1 MYELRLTLAR
11 KGVNMKPSTKA
22 NKLFSAI
29 LKIFAIT
36 ALTLGVFALMFSCKT
51 TPKPSPDPKPTDPDL
66 TQLTVPS
73 GSIDKN
79 FALDRKIGNFDVTYE
94 ITKGQNAAQIKDG
107 YTIEVVQQD
116 EDVEVT
122 LKATAGSVSKEFT
135 FTVAKKGSQPQ
146 PDPETPEKL
155 LKKLKLPKT
164 VDGDLELTKEIDG
177 KPVNW
182 TSSRPDV
189 LKIEDGKAKYTAP
202 ESTTEVTLTAEIE
215 GKTREFK
222 VNVQGSKVRITFANP
237 KSQVQDDIP
246 ALEVAR
252 NSNVELSQLPKEDKY
267 DSAERGEFLYWQ
279 IRKGTKL
286 EPVTEDDLKNLTHDL
301 KLVAK
306 TAAKGTHRVVFKG
319 RDGQEIYRGTSKN
332 GKPVELKDVDFNT
345 LLNLKENETL
355 KWLPED
361 QFNSLTQATVFT
373 PEITVQTKKIN
384 LTFFDKD
391 NTTELRKLEAFPGK
405 FELSQYEDLF
415 KEKNVQYDFRGWL
428 NKQTNEPADINK
440 LTEDTELVPNIVE
453 YTVLDVTFK
462 NEDSTDLSKLQVR
475 KNFNSTDKELK
486 QWNAHF
492 TARDSR
498 IPKVPTKEFHTAK
511 WSQTFPHDFTETTVI
526 TPVYTEHKKITYRFF
541 IGATEHKVEGHIGQP
556 VTPPA
561 IPAKPGYEQQWV
573 FKDTGKALGEN
584 AKFVKTHDGK
594 IFEVKETLIK
604 YTLTYKSG
612 DSTIQTKEFDVT
624 TDEFDLM
631 TFPNTPGK
639 IFEGWYKEADFQT
652 QITKIE
658 KGTVGDITVYAKLKD
673 FRPTVKF
680 TFTDG
685 RPDETK
691 QYAYGEKIQYPAL
704 STTPGYDFKWSE
716 MPENAEKDITISEVK
731 TLHTYSITY
740 QGLEGAQNS
749 PDNTATYTVENKVE
763 FKPAFKEKHH
773 FKRWIDT
780 ETNEEIKST
789 DGKFKDLTLRAEFEE
804 SNFTAKLE
812 VVNQNTVTLTF
823 TEDAELAAAIA
834 DPKSVLD
841 GLDIADAFDLSK
853 IKITYSN
860 KVMTITFE
868 EGFVKADYVKR
879 LSYTEGDGSGVI
891 YSRFMI
897 KATNIKNAAMMTL
910 PEIPAFYL
918 KSSMLEG
925 DSPKWD
931 KVPVNT
937 ALSQEQKD
945 AEPQANPLKHEL
957 TLKYNTKAHGPQEEK
972 KEFIHNSKITDELL
986 APKDMPG
993 YRFVGWYK
1001 EDNFTT
1007 KVEAAD
1013 LTDTKVAIT
1022 LHAKFELITF
1032 NIEYVI
1038 NSKIGQVANTNPTTY
1053 TVESEDITF
1062 AALPNGKGYTFKGWD
1077 IAEIKKGS
1085 IGDKVITAN
1094 IEITQYKAY
1103 LDGSS
1108 MSRFSYNSAKSALGE
1123 VKEENGEHFVNFNY
1137 FDGLELKPVLD
1148 IREGYTFEHWSLTK
1162 RGTAEPYTKIE
1173 NNKIGANQIDY
1184 DINLTISQ
1192 KESYLDFGQLHTKAG
1207 SFLAKVTQIS
1217 DVKEIKGADDKKG
1230 EFVDLAV
1237 TDKTGK
1243 YLVVQVM
1250 KDFAAKIGDIVILDF
1265 DKDILKNTK
1274 YNHIEIHGF
1283 EGQDYVYYENS
1294 DIRKYTGTETIDPVA
1309 ATQVA
1314 DLNALWDIET
1324 GTLVSIKS
1332 QVIKKISE
1340 KYYLQ
1345 IDSRKKIE
1353 LVVLSEAAKAL
1364 LADGKAVNIKDA
1376 VYRYFKNSRG
1386 LFILSQTGLELDLEY
1401 EKNQTRERLQ
1411 ADLKAFFD
1419 LKSELRSRDEVK
1431 LPQEL
1436 HGQKLT
1442 WTYSPADILDGDGKV
1457 KTDENLDNTKVK
1469 FTAAVAEG
1477 VLKDEVFE
1485 YEVTYKYLKEGEVNP
1500 EKTATFEF
1508 KGDELKE
1515 SNVNGIPA
1523 TLVKKGKYYK
1533 DAKGIKLASNKAK
1546 GIAELTFAGY
1556 KVKSITVVFG
1566 STNAKPGFGNVNG
1579 NQIEGEGKGIDI
1591 TKTFTFT
1598 DAVEKIV
1605 ITADKPLYISSF
1617 TVVVVPA

>member
-1 MYELRLTLAR
+1 MAR
-11 KGVNMKPSTKA
+11 KGVNMKTSTKA
-22 NKLFSAI
+22 NKLFSTI

-36 ALTLGVFALMFSCKT
+36 ALTLGVFALMFSCKRE
-51 TPKPSPDPKPTDPDL
+51 PKPNPDPKPTDPDL

-73 GSIDKN
+73 GTIDKN
-79 FALDRKIGNFDVTYE
+79 FSLDRKIGNFDVTYE
-94 ITKGQNAAQIKDG
+94 ITKGQNAAAIKDG

-135 FTVAKKGSQPQ
+135 FTVAKKGTQL
-146 PDPETPEKL
+146 ETPEKL
-155 LKKLKLPKT
+155 LKKLKPLPKT
-164 VDGDLELTKEIDG
+164 VEGDLDLTNEIDG
-177 KPVNW
+177 KPVKW
-182 TSSRPDV
+182 TSSHPDV

-202 ESTTEVTLTAEIE
+202 ETTTEVTLTAEIE

-222 VNVQGSKVRITFANP
+222 VNVQGSKVRISFVNS
-237 KSQVQDDIP
+237 KNQVQDDIP
-246 ALEVAR
+246 ALEVTR
-252 NSNVELSQLPKEDKY
+252 GSNVELSQLPKEDKY
-267 DSAERGEFLYWQ
+267 DSAKRDEFLYWQ
-279 IRKGTKL
+279 IKKGNKL
-286 EPVTEDDLKNLTHDL
+286 EPVTEEDLKNLTHDL

-319 RDGQEIYRGTSKN
+319 RDGQEIYRGTSKD
-332 GKPVELKDVDFNT
+332 GKPVQLKDVDFNK
-345 LLNLKENETL
+345 LLDLKENETL

-361 QFNSLTQATVFT
+361 QYNSLTQATVFT

-415 KEKNVQYDFRGWL
+415 KEKNIKYDFRGWL
-428 NKQTNEPADINK
+428 NKATNEPADINK

-462 NEDSTDLSKLQVR
+462 NEDYTDLAKLQVR

-486 QWNAHF
+486 QWNSHF
-492 TARDSR
+492 TAKDKR
-498 IPKVPTKEFHTAK
+498 IPKVPQKEFNYAK
-511 WSQTFPHDFTETTVI
+511 WSQSFPHDFTETTVI

-556 VTPPA
+556 VTSPT

-584 AKFVKTHDGK
+584 AKFEKTHDGK

-612 DSTIQTKEFDVT
+612 DTTIQTKEFDVT
-624 TDEFDLM
+624 TDEFNLM
-631 TFPNTPGK
+631 AFPNTPGK

-685 RPDETK
+685 RPEETK

-704 STTPGYDFKWSE
+704 STTQGYDFKWSE

-731 TLHTYSITY
+731 TVHTYSITY

-763 FKPAFKEKHH
+763 FKPAFKEKHN

-823 TEDAELAAAIA
+823 TEDAKLEAAIA
-834 DPKSVLD
+834 DPKSVLE
-841 GLDIADAFDLSK
+841 GLDIPDAFDLNK
-853 IKITYSN
+853 IKITYAN

-868 EGFVKADYVKR
+868 EGFVKADYVKK

-897 KATNIKNAAMMTL
+897 KAANIKNAAMMTL
-910 PEIPAFYL
+910 PEVPAFYL
-918 KSSMLEG
+918 KSSVLEG
-925 DSPKWD
+925 DAPKWD

-937 ALSQEQKD
+937 ALSQTQKD
-945 AEPQANPLKHEL
+945 AEPQATPLKHEL

-972 KEFIHNSKITDELL
+972 KEFIHNSKITNEMIT
-986 APKDMPG
+986 PKDMPG
-993 YRFVGWYK
+993 YRIVGWYK
-1001 EDNFTT
+1001 EDTFTT
-1007 KVEAAD
+1007 KVEAKD
-1013 LTDTKVAIT
+1013 LTDTKAEIT

-1032 NIEYVI
+1032 KIEYVI
-1038 NSKIGQVANTNPTTY
+1038 NSKIGQVANANPTTY
-1053 TVESEDITF
+1053 TVESEEITF
-1062 AALPNGKGYTFKGWD
+1062 TALANGKGYTFKGWD
-1077 IAEIKKGS
+1077 IAKIEKGS
-1085 IGDKVITAN
+1085 VGDKVITAN
-1094 IEITQYKAY
+1094 IEITKYKAY
-1103 LDGSS
+1103 LDGAS
-1108 MSRFSYNSAKSALGE
+1108 MSRFSYNSAKSALSDF
-1123 VKEENGEHFVNFNY
+1123 KEENGERYVNFTY

-1162 RGTAEPYTKIE
+1162 RGTADPYTKIE

-1192 KESYLDFGQLHTKAG
+1192 KESYLDFGDLHIKAG

-1217 DVKEIKGADDKKG
+1217 DIKEIQGSEGQKG
-1230 EFVDLAV
+1230 EFVNLAV

-1243 YLVVQVM
+1243 YLVVLVM
-1250 KDFAAKIGDIVILDF
+1250 KDFGAKVGDIVILDF
-1265 DKDILKNTK
+1265 MKDIFKQTT
-1274 YNHIEIHGF
+1274 YQHIEIHGF
-1283 EGQDYVYYENS
+1283 KGKDYEDSENS
-1294 DIRKYTGTETIDPVA
+1294 DIRKYTGAETIDPVA

-1314 DLNALWDIET
+1314 DLNTLWNTET
-1324 GTLVSIKS
+1324 GTLVSINS
-1332 QVIKKISE
+1332 QVIKKDNKAE

-1345 IDSRKKIE
+1345 IDGRKKIE
-1353 LVVLSEAAKAL
+1353 LVVLNNAAKAL
-1364 LADGKAVNIKDA
+1364 LADGKAVHIKDA
-1376 VYRYFKNSRG
+1376 VYRYFGTKRG
-1386 LFILSQTGLELDLEY
+1386 LFILSQTGLVLDAEF
-1401 EKNQTRERLQ
+1401 EKNQTRDRVKSE
-1411 ADLKAFFD
+1411 LKAFFD

-1442 WTYSPADILDGDGKV
+1442 WTYTPADILDGDVKV
-1457 KTDENLDNTKVK
+1457 KTDQSLDNTKVK
-1469 FTAAVAEG
+1469 FTATVSEG
-1477 VLKDEVFE
+1477 ILKDEVFE

-1523 TLVKKGKYYK
+1523 SLVKKGKYYK
-1533 DAKGIKLASNKAK
+1533 DAKGIKLASTKAK
-1546 GIAELTFAGY
+1546 GTIELTFAGY

-1579 NQIEGEGKGIDI
+1579 NQIEGEGKGKDI
-1591 TKTFTFT
+1591 TKTFTFA

-1605 ITADKPLYISSF
+1605 ITADEPLYISSF

>member
-1 MYELRLTLAR
+1 
-11 KGVNMKPSTKA
+11 MKTSTKA
-22 NKLFSAI
+22 NKLFSTI

-36 ALTLGVFALMFSCKT
+36 ALTLGVFVLMFSCKT
-51 TPKPSPDPKPTDPDL
+51 TPKPNPDPKPTDPDL

-73 GSIDKN
+73 GTIDKN

-94 ITKGQNAAQIKDG
+94 ITKGQNAAKIKDG

-135 FTVAKKGSQPQ
+135 FTVAKKGTQPQ
-146 PDPETPEKL
+146 PEPDTPEKL
-155 LKKLKLPKT
+155 LKKLKLPKA
-164 VDGDLELTKEIDG
+164 VEADLELPKEIEG
-177 KPVNW
+177 KSVNW
-182 TSSRPDV
+182 TSSHPDV

-222 VNVQGSKVRITFANP
+222 VNVQGRKVRITFANS
-237 KSQVQDDIP
+237 KSQVQEDIP

-252 NSNVELSQLPKEDKY
+252 GSNVELSQLPKEDKY

-279 IRKGTKL
+279 IKKGTKL
-286 EPVTEDDLKNLTHDL
+286 EPVNEDDLKNITHDL

-306 TAAKGTHRVVFKG
+306 TATKGTHRVVFKG
-319 RDGQEIYRGTSKN
+319 RDGQEIYRGTSKD
-332 GKPVELKDVDFNT
+332 GKPVQLKDVDFNK
-345 LLNLKENETL
+345 LLDLKENETL

-415 KEKNVQYDFRGWL
+415 KEKNIKYDFRGWL
-428 NKQTNEPADINK
+428 NKATNEPADINK

-462 NEDSTDLSKLQVR
+462 NEDGTDLAKLQVR

-486 QWNAHF
+486 QWNSHF
-492 TARDSR
+492 TTKDSR
-498 IPKVPTKEFHTAK
+498 IPKIPAKEFHTAK

-526 TPVYTEHKKITYRFF
+526 SPVYTEHKKITYRFF
-541 IGATEHKVEGHIGQP
+541 IGATEHKVEGHAGQP
-556 VTPPA
+556 VTPPT

-584 AKFVKTHDGK
+584 AKFVKSHDGK
-594 IFEVKETLIK
+594 IFEIQETLIK

-612 DSTIQTKEFDVT
+612 DTTIQTKEFDIT
-624 TDEFDLM
+624 TNEFDLM
-631 TFPNTPGK
+631 AFPNTPGK

-685 RPDETK
+685 RPEETK

-731 TLHTYSITY
+731 TVHTYSITY
-740 QGLEGAQNS
+740 QGLEDAQNS
-749 PDNTATYTVENKVE
+749 PDNNSTYTVENKVE

-823 TEDAELAAAIA
+823 TEDAELEAAIA
-834 DPKSVLD
+834 DRKSVLD
-841 GLDIADAFDLSK
+841 GLDIPDAFDLRK
-853 IKITYSN
+853 IKITYAS

-897 KATNIKNAAMMTL
+897 KAANIKNAAMMTL
-910 PEIPAFYL
+910 PEVPAFYL
-918 KSSMLEG
+918 KSSVLEG

-937 ALSQEQKD
+937 ALSQAQKD
-945 AEPQANPLKHEL
+945 AEPQATPLKHEL
-957 TLKYNTKAHGPQEEK
+957 TLKYNTKAHGQQEEK
-972 KEFIHNSKITDELL
+972 KQFIHNSKITDELL
-986 APKDMPG
+986 TPKDMPG

-1001 EDNFTT
+1001 EDTFTT
-1007 KVEAAD
+1007 KVEAKD
-1013 LTDTKVAIT
+1013 LTDTKAAIT

-1032 NIEYVI
+1032 KIEYVI
-1038 NSKIGQVANTNPTTY
+1038 DSKIGQVANSNPTTY
-1053 TVESEDITF
+1053 TVETEEITF
-1062 AALPNGKGYTFKGWD
+1062 TALANGKGYTFKGWD
-1077 IAEIKKGS
+1077 IAKIEKGS
-1085 IGDKVITAN
+1085 VGDKVITAN
-1094 IEITQYKAY
+1094 IKITKYKAY
-1103 LDGSS
+1103 LDRAS
-1108 MSRFSYNSAKSALGE
+1108 MSRFSYNSAKSALSD
-1123 VKEENGEHFVNFNY
+1123 VKEENGEDYVNFTY
-1137 FDGLELKPVLD
+1137 FDGLELKPASD
-1148 IREGYTFEHWSLTK
+1148 IREGYSFEHWSLTK
-1162 RGTAEPYTKIE
+1162 RGTADPYTKIE

-1192 KESYLDFGQLHTKAG
+1192 KESYLGFADLHTKAG

-1217 DVKEIKGADDKKG
+1217 DVEEKTGDEGKKG
-1230 EFVDLAV
+1230 EFVNLAV

-1243 YLVVQVM
+1243 YLVVFVM
-1250 KDFAAKIGDIVILDF
+1250 KDFGAKVGDIVILDF
-1265 DKDILKNTK
+1265 MKDIFKQTT
-1274 YNHIEIHGF
+1274 YQHIEIHGF
-1283 EGQDYVYYENS
+1283 EDKDYVYYEKS
-1294 DIRKYTGTETIDPVA
+1294 DIRKYTGAETIDQVA
-1309 ATQVA
+1309 ATQVT
-1314 DLNALWDIET
+1314 DLNALWNTET
-1324 GTLVSIKS
+1324 GTLVSINS
-1332 QVIKKISE
+1332 QVIKKDNKAE

-1345 IDSRKKIE
+1345 IDGRKKIE
-1353 LVVLSEAAKAL
+1353 LVVLNDAAKAL
-1364 LADGKAVNIKDA
+1364 LADGKAVHIKDA
-1376 VYRYFKNSRG
+1376 VYRYFRDKRG
-1386 LFILSQTGLELDLEY
+1386 MFILSQAGLTLDAEF
-1401 EKNQTRERLQ
+1401 EKNQTRDRVKSE
-1411 ADLKAFFD
+1411 LKAFFD
-1419 LKSELRSRDEVK
+1419 LISELRSRDEVK

-1442 WTYSPADILDGDGKV
+1442 WAYTPADILDGDGKV
-1457 KTDENLDNTKVK
+1457 KTDQSLDNTKVK
-1469 FTAAVAEG
+1469 FTATVSEG
-1477 VLKDEVFE
+1477 ILKDEVFE

-1508 KGDELKE
+1508 NGANLKSNNVDGVTATITKKTNFTKSGDR
-1515 SNVNGIPA
+1515 N
-1523 TLVKKGKYYK
+1523 
-1533 DAKGIKLASNKAK
+1533 KLGTNNKA
-1546 GIAELTFAGY
+1546 GVLEIDFGTH
-1556 KVKSITVVFG
+1556 KVKSFNIKYGCMAGKNVYI
-1566 STNAKPGFGNVNG
+1566 SVNG
-1579 NQIEGEGKGIDI
+1579 QNSANAVNKSDGDVDFTFILNPKTNKIEIKKDGKGS
-1591 TKTFTFT
+1591 
-1598 DAVEKIV
+1598 
-1605 ITADKPLYISSF
+1605 LYLVSF
-1617 TVVVVPA
+1617 TVVVE

>member
-1 MYELRLTLAR
+1 MYELRPTLAR
-11 KGVNMKPSTKA
+11 NGVNMKTSTKA
-22 NKLFSAI
+22 NKLFLTI

-36 ALTLGVFALMFSCKT
+36 ALTLGIFALMFSCKT

-73 GSIDKN
+73 GTIDKN
-79 FALDRKIGNFDVTYE
+79 FTLDRKIGNFDVTYE
-94 ITKGQNAAQIKDG
+94 ITKGQNAAKIKDG

-135 FTVAKKGSQPQ
+135 FTVAKKGTQPQ
-146 PDPETPEKL
+146 PEPETPEKL

-164 VDGDLELTKEIDG
+164 VDADLELPKEIEG
-177 KPVNW
+177 KTVNW
-182 TSSRPDV
+182 TSSHPDV

-202 ESTTEVTLTAEIE
+202 QTTTEVTLTAEIE

-222 VNVQGSKVRITFANP
+222 VNAQGSKVRIAFANP

-252 NSNVELSQLPKEDKY
+252 GSNVELSQLPKEDKY

-286 EPVTEDDLKNLTHDL
+286 EPVNEDDLKNLTHDL

-306 TAAKGTHRVVFKG
+306 TATKGTHRVVFKG
-319 RDGQEIYRGTSKN
+319 RDGQEIYRGTSKD
-332 GKPVELKDVDFNT
+332 GKPVQLKDVDFNK
-345 LLNLKENETL
+345 LLDLKENETL

-361 QFNSLTQATVFT
+361 QYNSLTQAAVFT
-373 PEITVQTKKIN
+373 PEITLQTKKIN
-384 LTFFDKD
+384 LTFYDKD

-415 KEKNVQYDFRGWL
+415 KEKNIKYDFRGWL
-428 NKQTNEPADINK
+428 NKATNEPADINK

-462 NEDSTDLSKLQVR
+462 NEDSTDLAKLQVR
-475 KNFNSTDKELK
+475 KNFNSTNKELK
-486 QWNAHF
+486 QWNSLF
-492 TARDSR
+492 TAKDKR
-498 IPKVPTKEFHTAK
+498 IPKVPQKEFNYAK
-511 WSQTFPHDFTETTVI
+511 WSQSFPHDFTETTVI

-556 VTPPA
+556 VTPPT

-612 DSTIQTKEFDVT
+612 DATIQTKEFDVT
-624 TDEFDLM
+624 TETFDLM
-631 TFPNTPGK
+631 AFPNTPGK

-652 QITKIE
+652 KIEKIE

-685 RPDETK
+685 RPEETK

-716 MPENAEKDITISEVK
+716 MPENAEKDITIYEVK
-731 TLHTYSITY
+731 TVHTYSITY
-740 QGLEGAQNS
+740 QGLEDAQNS

-812 VVNQNTVTLTF
+812 VVNQNTITLTF
-823 TEDAELAAAIA
+823 TEDAQLEAAIA
-834 DPKSVLD
+834 DPKSVLE
-841 GLDIADAFDLSK
+841 GLDIPDAFDLNK
-853 IKITYSN
+853 IKITYAN

-897 KATNIKNAAMMTL
+897 KAANIKNAAMMTL
-910 PEIPAFYL
+910 PEVPAFYL
-918 KSSMLEG
+918 KSSVLEG

-931 KVPVNT
+931 KIPVNT

-945 AEPQANPLKHEL
+945 TEPQATPLKHEL
-957 TLKYNTKAHGPQEEK
+957 TLKYNTKAHGQQEEK
-972 KEFIHNSKITDELL
+972 KEFIHNSKITDEILT
-986 APKDMPG
+986 PKDMPG

-1001 EDNFTT
+1001 EDTFTT
-1007 KVEAAD
+1007 KVEAKD
-1013 LTDTKVAIT
+1013 ITDTKAAIN

-1032 NIEYVI
+1032 KIEYVI
-1038 NSKIGQVANTNPTTY
+1038 NSKIGQVANNNPTTY
-1053 TVESEDITF
+1053 TVESEDIAF
-1062 AALPNGKGYTFKGWD
+1062 AALANGKGYTFKGWD
-1077 IAEIKKGS
+1077 IAKIEKGS
-1085 IGDKVITAN
+1085 VGDKVITAN
-1094 IEITQYKAY
+1094 IKITKYKAF
-1103 LDGSS
+1103 LDGAS
-1108 MSRFSYNSAKSALGE
+1108 MSRFSYNSAESALSN
-1123 VKEENGEHFVNFNY
+1123 VKKENGERFVEFNY
-1137 FDGLELKPVLD
+1137 FDGLELKPVSD
-1148 IREGYTFEHWSLTK
+1148 IREGYLFEHWSLTK
-1162 RGTAEPYTKIE
+1162 RGTADPYTKIE

-1192 KESYLDFGQLHTKAG
+1192 KESYLGFGDLHTKAG

-1217 DVKEIKGADDKKG
+1217 DVEEKTGDEGQKG
-1230 EFVDLAV
+1230 EFVNLAV

-1243 YLVVQVM
+1243 YLVVFVM
-1250 KDFAAKIGDIVILDF
+1250 KDFGAKVGDIVILDF
-1265 DKDILKNTK
+1265 MKDIFKQTT
-1274 YNHIEIHGF
+1274 YQHIEIHGF
-1283 EGQDYVYYENS
+1283 EGKDYVYYKNS
-1294 DIRKYTGTETIDPVA
+1294 DIRKYTGAETIDPVA
-1309 ATQVA
+1309 ATQVD
-1314 DLNALWDIET
+1314 DLNTLWDVET
-1324 GTLVSIKS
+1324 GTLVSINS
-1332 QVIKKISE
+1332 QVIKKTGE

-1353 LVVLSEAAKAL
+1353 LVVLNDAAKAL
-1364 LADGKAVNIKDA
+1364 LTDGKAVHIKDA
-1376 VYRYFKNSRG
+1376 VYRYFGTKRG
-1386 LFILSQTGLELDLEY
+1386 LFILSQTGLTLDAEFK
-1401 EKNQTRERLQ
+1401 KNQTRDRVKSE
-1411 ADLKAFFD
+1411 LKAFFD

-1442 WTYSPADILDGDGKV
+1442 WTYTPADILDGDGKV
-1457 KTDENLDNTKVK
+1457 KTDQSLDNTKVK
-1469 FTAAVAEG
+1469 FTATVSEG
-1477 VLKDEVFE
+1477 ILQDEVFE

-1508 KGDELKE
+1508 KGNELKE

-1523 TLVKKGKYYK
+1523 SLVKKGKYYK
-1533 DAKGIKLASNKAK
+1533 DAKGIKLASTKAK
-1546 GIAELTFAGY
+1546 GTIELTFAGY

-1579 NQIEGEGKGIDI
+1579 NQIEGEGKGKDI
-1591 TKTFTFT
+1591 TKTFTFA

>member
-1 MYELRLTLAR
+1 MAR
-11 KGVNMKPSTKA
+11 KGVNMKTSTKA
-22 NKLFSAI
+22 NKLFSTI

-36 ALTLGVFALMFSCKT
+36 ALTLGIFALMFSCKT
-51 TPKPSPDPKPTDPDL
+51 TPKPSPVPKPTDPDL

-73 GSIDKN
+73 GTIDKN
-79 FALDRKIGNFDVTYE
+79 FTLDRKIGNFDVTYE
-94 ITKGQNAAQIKDG
+94 IIKGQNAAKIKDG

-135 FTVAKKGSQPQ
+135 FTVAKKGTQPQ
-146 PDPETPEKL
+146 PQPESPEKL
-155 LKKLKLPKT
+155 LKKLKPLPKT
-164 VDGDLELTKEIDG
+164 VDGDLELTKEIEG
-177 KPVNW
+177 KSVKW
-182 TSSRPDV
+182 TSSHPDV

-222 VNVQGSKVRITFANP
+222 VNVQGSKVRITFANS
-237 KSQVQDDIP
+237 KGTIQDDIP

-252 NSNVELSQLPKEDKY
+252 GSNVELSQLPKEDNY

-279 IRKGTKL
+279 IRKGNKL
-286 EPVTEDDLKNLTHDL
+286 EPVTEESLKNLTHDL

-306 TAAKGTHRVVFKG
+306 TAKKGTHRVVFKG
-319 RDGQEIYRGTSKN
+319 RDDQEIYRGTSN
-332 GKPVELKDVDFNT
+332 AGKPVELKDVDFKT
-345 LLNLKENETL
+345 LLDLKENETL

-384 LTFFDKD
+384 LTFYDKD

-428 NKQTNEPADINK
+428 NKQTNEPITDINK

-462 NEDSTDLSKLQVR
+462 NEDGTDLKKLQVR

-511 WSQTFPHDFTETTVI
+511 WSQNFPHDFTETTVI
-526 TPVYTEHKKITYRFF
+526 SPVYTEHKKITYRFF
-541 IGATEHKVEGHIGQP
+541 IGAAEHKVEGHIGQP

-561 IPAKPGYEQQWV
+561 IPAKEGYTQEWV

-584 AKFVKTHDGK
+584 AKFDKIHDGK
-594 IFEVKETLIK
+594 IFEIKETLIK

-624 TDEFDLM
+624 TDEFNLM
-631 TFPNTPGK
+631 AFPNTPGK

-658 KGTVGDITVYAKLKD
+658 KGTIGDITVYAKLKD
-673 FRPTVKF
+673 FRPAVKF

-685 RPDETK
+685 RQELVK
-691 QYAYGEKIQYPAL
+691 EYAYGQKIDYPEF
-704 STTPGYDFKWSE
+704 SKTPGYDFTWSE
-716 MPENAEKDITISEVK
+716 TPENAEKDITISEIK
-731 TLHTYSITY
+731 TVHTYSITY

-749 PDNTATYTVENKVE
+749 PDNKATYTVEDKVD
-763 FKPAFKEKHH
+763 FKPAFKEKHN
-773 FKRWIDT
+773 FKRWVDS

-789 DGKFKDLTLRAEFEE
+789 DGKFKDLTLKAEFEE

-823 TEDAELAAAIA
+823 TEDAQLEAAIA
-834 DPKSVLD
+834 DPKSVLE
-841 GLDIADAFDLSK
+841 GLDIPDAFDLSK
-853 IKITYSN
+853 IKITYAN

-868 EGFVKADYVKR
+868 EEFVKADYVKKV
-879 LSYTEGDGSGVI
+879 SYTEGDGSGVI

-910 PEIPAFYL
+910 PEVPAFYL
-918 KSSMLEG
+918 KSSVLEG

-945 AEPQANPLKHEL
+945 KEPQPSPLKHEL
-957 TLKYNTKAHGPQEEK
+957 TLKYNTKAHGAQEEK

-986 APKDMPG
+986 TPKDMPG
-993 YRFVGWYK
+993 YRFVGWFK
-1001 EDNFTT
+1001 EDTFTT
-1007 KVEAAD
+1007 KVEAKD
-1013 LTDTKVAIT
+1013 ITDTKADIT
-1022 LHAKFELITF
+1022 LHAKFELITYK
-1032 NIEYVI
+1032 IEYVVDLRI
-1038 NSKIGQVANTNPTTY
+1038 DQVQNSNPTTY
-1053 TVESEDITF
+1053 TVESEEITF
-1062 AALPNGKGYTFKGWD
+1062 SALPNGKGYTFKDWNVAG
-1077 IAEIKKGS
+1077 IKKGS
-1085 IGDKVITAN
+1085 VGDKVITAN
-1094 IEITQYKAY
+1094 IEITKYKAY
-1103 LDGSS
+1103 LDGAS
-1108 MSRFSYNSAKSALGE
+1108 MSRFSYNSAKSALSG
-1123 VKEENGEHFVNFNY
+1123 VEENGEHFVNFTY
-1137 FDGLELKPVLD
+1137 FDGLELKPVSD

-1162 RGTAEPYTKIE
+1162 RGTADPYTKIE

-1192 KESYLDFGQLHTKAG
+1192 KESYLDFGDLRTKAG

-1217 DVKEIKGADDKKG
+1217 DVKEIQGSKDQKG
-1230 EFVDLAV
+1230 EFVNLALA
-1237 TDKTGK
+1237 DKTGK
-1243 YLVVQVM
+1243 YLVVLVM
-1250 KDFAAKIGDIVILDF
+1250 KDFGAKVGDIVILDF
-1265 DKDILKNTK
+1265 LKDIFEKNT
-1274 YNHIEIHGF
+1274 YQCIEIHGF
-1283 EGQDYVYYENS
+1283 KDKDYVYDKNS
-1294 DIRKYTGTETIDPVA
+1294 DIRKYTGAETIDPVA

-1314 DLNALWDIET
+1314 DLNALWNTET
-1324 GTLVSIKS
+1324 GTLVSINS
-1332 QVIKKISE
+1332 QVIKKDKNAE

-1345 IDSRKKIE
+1345 IDRRKKIE
-1353 LVVLSEAAKAL
+1353 LVVLNDAAKAL
-1364 LADGKAVNIKDA
+1364 LADGKAVHIKDA
-1376 VYRYFKNSRG
+1376 VYRYFGTKRG
-1386 LFILSQTGLELDLEY
+1386 MFILSQTGLELDAEF
-1401 EKNQTRERLQ
+1401 EKNQTRDRVKSE
-1411 ADLKAFFD
+1411 LKAFFD

-1442 WTYSPADILDGDGKV
+1442 WAYTPADILDGDDKV
-1457 KTDENLDNTKVK
+1457 KTDQSLDNTKVK
-1469 FTAAVAEG
+1469 FTATVSEG
-1477 VLKDEVFE
+1477 ILKDEVFE

-1508 KGDELKE
+1508 DGVNLK
-1515 SNVNGIPA
+1515 SNTVDGIA
-1523 TLVKKGKYYK
+1523 ANITKKTNFVKSGSKN
-1533 DAKGIKLASNKAK
+1533 KLGANNKA
-1546 GIAELTFAGY
+1546 GVLEIDFGTH
-1556 KVKSITVVFG
+1556 KVKSINIKYGCMAGKDVYI
-1566 STNAKPGFGNVNG
+1566 SVNG
-1579 NQIEGEGKGIDI
+1579 QNSANAVNKSDGDVDFTFILNPKTNKIEIKKDGKGS
-1591 TKTFTFT
+1591 
-1598 DAVEKIV
+1598 
-1605 ITADKPLYISSF
+1605 LYLVSF
-1617 TVVVVPA
+1617 TVVVE

>member
-1 MYELRLTLAR
+1 MAR
-11 KGVNMKPSTKA
+11 KGVKMKPSTKA
-22 NKLFSAI
+22 NKLFSTI

-36 ALTLGVFALMFSCKT
+36 ALTLGIFALMFSCKT
-51 TPKPSPDPKPTDPDL
+51 TPKPNPGPKPTDPDL
-66 TQLTVPS
+66 TQLKVPS
-73 GSIDKN
+73 GTIDKN
-79 FALDRKIGNFDVTYE
+79 FSLDRKIGNFDVTYE
-94 ITKGQNAAQIKDG
+94 ITKGQNAATIKDG

-135 FTVAKKGSQPQ
+135 FTVVKKGSQPQ
-146 PDPETPEKL
+146 PQPETPEKL
-155 LKKLKLPKT
+155 LKKLKPLPKT
-164 VDGDLELTKEIDG
+164 VDADLELTKEIEG
-177 KPVNW
+177 KTVNW
-182 TSSRPDV
+182 TSSRPDI

-252 NSNVELSQLPKEDKY
+252 NSNIELSQLPKEDKY

-279 IRKGTKL
+279 IRKGNKL

-306 TAAKGTHRVVFKG
+306 TAVKGTHRVVFKG

-541 IGATEHKVEGHIGQP
+541 IGATEHKVEGHVGQP

-594 IFEVKETLIK
+594 IFEVKETLVK

-631 TFPNTPGK
+631 AFPNTPGK

-691 QYAYGEKIQYPAL
+691 HYAYGEKIQYPAL
-704 STTPGYDFKWSE
+704 STTLGYDFKWSE
-716 MPENAEKDITISEVK
+716 MPENAENDITISEVK

-823 TEDAELAAAIA
+823 TEDAALEATIA

-868 EGFVKADYVKR
+868 EGFVKADYLKR

-910 PEIPAFYL
+910 PEVPAFYL
-918 KSSMLEG
+918 KSSVLEG

-945 AEPQANPLKHEL
+945 AEPQVNPLKHEL
-957 TLKYNTKAHGPQEEK
+957 TLKYNTKAHSPQEEK

-1001 EDNFTT
+1001 EDT
-1007 KVEAAD
+1007 
-1013 LTDTKVAIT
+1013 IT

-1062 AALPNGKGYTFKGWD
+1062 TALPNGKGYTFKGWD

-1085 IGDKVITAN
+1085 VGDKVITAN

-1250 KDFAAKIGDIVILDF
+1250 KDFDAKIGDIVILDF

-1314 DLNALWDIET
+1314 DLNALWDVET
-1324 GTLVSIKS
+1324 GTLVSINS
-1332 QVIKKISE
+1332 QVIKKINE

-1353 LVVLSEAAKAL
+1353 LVVLNEAAKAL

-1469 FTAAVAEG
+1469 FTATVAEG

-1485 YEVTYKYLKEGEVNP
+1485 YEVTYKYLKEGDVNP

-1515 SNVNGIPA
+1515 NNVNGIPA

-1533 DAKGIKLASNKAK
+1533 DAKGIKLASTKAK
-1546 GIAELTFAGY
+1546 GSVELTFAGY

-1579 NQIEGEGKGIDI
+1579 NQIEGEGKGKDI
-1591 TKTFTFT
+1591 TKTFAFS

>member
-1 MYELRLTLAR
+1 MAR
-11 KGVNMKPSTKA
+11 KGVKMKPSTKA
-22 NKLFSAI
+22 NKLFSTI

-36 ALTLGVFALMFSCKT
+36 SLTLGIFALMFSCKT
-51 TPKPSPDPKPTDPDL
+51 TPKPNPGPKPTDPDL
-66 TQLTVPS
+66 TQLKVPN
-73 GSIDKN
+73 GTIDKN
-79 FALDRKIGNFDVTYE
+79 FSLDRKIGNFDVTYE
-94 ITKGQNAAQIKDG
+94 ITKGQNAATIKDG

-122 LKATAGSVSKEFT
+122 LKAIAGSVSKEFT
-135 FTVAKKGSQPQ
+135 FTVAKKGTQPQ
-146 PDPETPEKL
+146 PEPETPEKL
-155 LKKLKLPKT
+155 LKKLKPLPKT
-164 VDGDLELTKEIDG
+164 IDADLELTKEIEG
-177 KPVNW
+177 KTVNW
-182 TSSRPDV
+182 TSSRPDI

-267 DSAERGEFLYWQ
+267 DSVERGEFLYWQ
-279 IRKGTKL
+279 IRKGNKL
-286 EPVTEDDLKNLTHDL
+286 EPVTEDNLKNLTHDL

-355 KWLPED
+355 RWLPED

-384 LTFFDKD
+384 LTFYDKD

-462 NEDSTDLSKLQVR
+462 NEDATDLAKLQVR

-511 WSQTFPHDFTETTVI
+511 WSQTFPHDFTENTVI

-541 IGATEHKVEGHIGQP
+541 IGSAEHKVEGHVGQP

-612 DSTIQTKEFDVT
+612 DTTIQTKEFDVT

-631 TFPNTPGK
+631 AFPNTPGK

-685 RPDETK
+685 RQEETK

-789 DGKFKDLTLRAEFEE
+789 DGKSKDLTLRAEFEE

-823 TEDAELAAAIA
+823 TEDATLEAAIA
-834 DPKSVLD
+834 DSKSVLD
-841 GLDIADAFDLSK
+841 GLDIADAFDLNK
-853 IKITYSN
+853 IKITYAN

-897 KATNIKNAAMMTL
+897 KAVNIKNAAMMTL
-910 PEIPAFYL
+910 PEVPAFYL
-918 KSSMLEG
+918 KSSVLEG

-931 KVPVNT
+931 KVPQNI

-945 AEPQANPLKHEL
+945 KEAQPNPLKHEL
-957 TLKYNTKAHGPQEEK
+957 TLKYNTKAHGMQEEK

-1001 EDNFTT
+1001 EDTFTT

-1013 LTDTKVAIT
+1013 LTDTKDAIT

-1032 NIEYVI
+1032 KIEYVI

-1062 AALPNGKGYTFKGWD
+1062 TALPNGKGYTFKGWD
-1077 IAEIKKGS
+1077 IAKIKKGS
-1085 IGDKVITAN
+1085 VGDKVITAN

-1137 FDGLELKPVLD
+1137 FDGLELKQVID

-1162 RGTAEPYTKIE
+1162 RGTAEPYAKIE

-1217 DVKEIKGADDKKG
+1217 DVKEINGAEGKKG

-1265 DKDILKNTK
+1265 DKDIFKNTK
-1274 YNHIEIHGF
+1274 YSHIEIHGF

-1314 DLNALWDIET
+1314 DLNALWDAET
-1324 GTLVSIKS
+1324 GTLVSINS
-1332 QVIKKISE
+1332 QVIKKIGE

-1353 LVVLSEAAKAL
+1353 LVVLNDAAKAL

-1401 EKNQTRERLQ
+1401 EKNQTRASLQ

-1442 WTYSPADILDGDGKV
+1442 WTYSPADILDGDDKV
-1457 KTDENLDNTKVK
+1457 KTDENLDGTKVK
-1469 FTAAVAEG
+1469 FTATVAEG

-1508 KGDELKE
+1508 NNKKLKE
-1515 SNVNGIPA
+1515 NTVNGISA
-1523 TLVKKGKYYK
+1523 TLAIKGKTYNYE
-1533 DAKGIKLASNKAK
+1533 KGIKLAAK
-1546 GIAELTFAGY
+1546 SGSGSVEITFAGY

-1566 STNAKPGFGNVNG
+1566 SSNAKPGSGNVNG
-1579 NQIEGEGKGIDI
+1579 NKIDGEGKDKDI
-1591 TKTFTFT
+1591 TKTFAFA
-1598 DAVEKIV
+1598 DAVEKIT
-1605 ITADKPLYISSF
+1605 ITADKNQPLYISSF

>member
-146 PDPETPEKL
+146 PEPETPEKL

-631 TFPNTPGK
+631 AFPNTPGK

-789 DGKFKDLTLRAEFEE
+789 DGKFKDLTLKAEFEE

-823 TEDAELAAAIA
+823 TEDATLEAAIA
-834 DPKSVLD
+834 DPKSVLE

-853 IKITYSN
+853 IKITYAN

-897 KATNIKNAAMMTL
+897 KAANIKNAAMMTL
-910 PEIPAFYL
+910 PEVPAFYL
-918 KSSMLEG
+918 KSSVLEG
-925 DSPKWD
+925 DAPKWD

-945 AEPQANPLKHEL
+945 KEAQPNPLKHEL

-986 APKDMPG
+986 TPKDMPG

-1001 EDNFTT
+1001 EDTFTT
-1007 KVEAAD
+1007 KVEAKD
-1013 LTDTKVAIT
+1013 LTDTKDAIT

-1032 NIEYVI
+1032 RIEYVI
-1038 NSKIGQVANTNPTTY
+1038 NSKIGQVANTNPTAY

-1062 AALPNGKGYTFKGWD
+1062 SALPNGKGYTFKGWD

-1085 IGDKVITAN
+1085 VGDKVITAK

-1137 FDGLELKPVLD
+1137 FDGLELKQVID

-1162 RGTAEPYTKIE
+1162 RGTAEPYAKIE

-1192 KESYLDFGQLHTKAG
+1192 KESYLGFGDLHTKAG

-1217 DVKEIKGADDKKG
+1217 DVKEINGAEGKKG

-1250 KDFAAKIGDIVILDF
+1250 KDFAAKIGDIVIFDF
-1265 DKDILKNTK
+1265 DNDIFKNTK
-1274 YNHIEIHGF
+1274 YNHIKIHGF

-1324 GTLVSIKS
+1324 GTMVSINS
-1332 QVIKKISE
+1332 QVNKKIS
-1340 KYYLQ
+1340 
-1345 IDSRKKIE
+1345 
-1353 LVVLSEAAKAL
+1353 
-1364 LADGKAVNIKDA
+1364 
-1376 VYRYFKNSRG
+1376 
-1386 LFILSQTGLELDLEY
+1386 
-1401 EKNQTRERLQ
+1401 
-1411 ADLKAFFD
+1411 
-1419 LKSELRSRDEVK
+1419 
-1431 LPQEL
+1431 
-1436 HGQKLT
+1436 
-1442 WTYSPADILDGDGKV
+1442 
-1457 KTDENLDNTKVK
+1457 
-1469 FTAAVAEG
+1469 
-1477 VLKDEVFE
+1477 
-1485 YEVTYKYLKEGEVNP
+1485 
-1500 EKTATFEF
+1500 
-1508 KGDELKE
+1508 
-1515 SNVNGIPA
+1515 
-1523 TLVKKGKYYK
+1523 
-1533 DAKGIKLASNKAK
+1533 
-1546 GIAELTFAGY
+1546 
-1556 KVKSITVVFG
+1556 
-1566 STNAKPGFGNVNG
+1566 
-1579 NQIEGEGKGIDI
+1579 
-1591 TKTFTFT
+1591 
-1598 DAVEKIV
+1598 
-1605 ITADKPLYISSF
+1605 
-1617 TVVVVPA
+1617 

>member
-1 MYELRLTLAR
+1 
-11 KGVNMKPSTKA
+11 MKPGTKA
-22 NKLFSAI
+22 NKLFSTI

-36 ALTLGVFALMFSCKT
+36 ALTLGIFALMFSCKT
-51 TPKPSPDPKPTDPDL
+51 TPKPNPGPKPTDPDL
-66 TQLTVPS
+66 TQLKVPS
-73 GSIDKN
+73 GTIDKN
-79 FALDRKIGNFDVTYE
+79 FTLDRKIGNFDVTYE
-94 ITKGQNAAQIKDG
+94 IIKGQNAAKIKDG

-122 LKATAGSVSKEFT
+122 LKATAGSASKEFT
-135 FTVAKKGSQPQ
+135 FTVAKKGTQPQ
-146 PDPETPEKL
+146 PQPETPEKL
-155 LKKLKLPKT
+155 LKKLKPLPKK
-164 VDGDLELTKEIDG
+164 VDRDLELTKEIEG
-177 KPVNW
+177 KSVKW
-182 TSSRPDV
+182 TSSHPNV
-189 LKIEDGKAKYTAP
+189 LKIEDGKAKYIAP
-202 ESTTEVTLTAEIE
+202 ETTTEVTLTAEIE

-222 VNVQGSKVRITFANP
+222 VNVQGSKVRITFANS

-252 NSNVELSQLPKEDKY
+252 GSNVELSQLPKEDKY

-279 IRKGTKL
+279 IRKGNKL
-286 EPVTEDDLKNLTHDL
+286 EPVTEEDLKNVTHDL

-306 TAAKGTHRVVFKG
+306 TAAQGTHRVVFKG
-319 RDGQEIYRGTSKN
+319 RDGNEIYRGTSKE
-332 GKPVELKDVDFNT
+332 GKVVDVNADFNK

-384 LTFFDKD
+384 LTFYDKD
-391 NTTELRKLEAFPGK
+391 NTTELRKLTAFPGK

-415 KEKNVQYDFRGWL
+415 KEKNIKYDFRGWL
-428 NKQTNEPADINK
+428 NKATNEPVADINK

-462 NEDSTDLSKLQVR
+462 NEDGTDLAKLQVR

-486 QWNAHF
+486 QWNSHF
-492 TARDSR
+492 TAKDKR
-498 IPKVPTKEFHTAK
+498 IPKVPQKEFHYAK
-511 WSQTFPHDFTETTVI
+511 WSETFPHDFTESTVI

-541 IGATEHKVEGHIGQP
+541 IGATEHKVEGHVGQP
-556 VTPPA
+556 VNPPA
-561 IPAKPGYEQQWV
+561 IPAKEGYTQEWV
-573 FKDTGKALGEN
+573 FKSTDKALGEN
-584 AKFVKTHDGK
+584 AKFQKNLDGQ

-612 DSTIQTKEFDVT
+612 DATIQTKEFDVT
-624 TDEFDLM
+624 TETFDLM
-631 TFPNTPGK
+631 AFPNTPGK

-652 QITKIE
+652 EIKKIE

-685 RPDETK
+685 RPELVKD
-691 QYAYGEKIQYPAL
+691 YAYGQKIDYPEF
-704 STTPGYDFKWSE
+704 SKTPGYDFTWSE
-716 MPENAEKDITISEVK
+716 TPENAEKDIAISEIK
-731 TLHTYSITY
+731 TVHTYSITY

-749 PDNTATYTVENKVE
+749 PDNKATYTVEDKVE
-763 FKPAFKEKHH
+763 FKPAFKEKHN

-789 DGKFKDLTLRAEFEE
+789 DGKFKDLTLKAEFEE

-812 VVNQNTVTLTF
+812 VINQNTVTLTF
-823 TEDAELAAAIA
+823 TEDAQLEAAIA

-841 GLDIADAFDLSK
+841 GLDIPDAFDLSK
-853 IKITYSN
+853 IKITYAN

-868 EGFVKADYVKR
+868 EGFVKADYVKK
-879 LSYTEGDGSGVI
+879 LSYEEGDGSGVI

-897 KATNIKNAAMMTL
+897 KAAQIKNAAMMTL
-910 PEIPAFYL
+910 PEVPAFYL
-918 KSSMLEG
+918 KSSVLEG
-925 DSPKWD
+925 ETPKWD

-945 AEPQANPLKHEL
+945 KEVQPAPLKHEL
-957 TLKYNTKAHGPQEEK
+957 NLKYNTKAHGPQEEK

-986 APKDMPG
+986 TPKDMPG
-993 YRFVGWYK
+993 YRFVGWFK
-1001 EDNFTT
+1001 EDTFAT
-1007 KVEAAD
+1007 KVEAKD
-1013 LTDTKVAIT
+1013 ITDTKADIT
-1022 LHAKFELITF
+1022 LHAKFELITYQ
-1032 NIEYVI
+1032 IEYVVD
-1038 NSKIGQVANTNPTTY
+1038 SRIGQVQNTNPTTY

-1062 AALPNGKGYTFKGWD
+1062 TALPNGKGYTFKGWD
-1077 IAEIKKGS
+1077 IAKIEKGS
-1085 IGDKVITAN
+1085 VGDKVITAN
-1094 IEITQYKAY
+1094 IEITKYKAY

-1108 MSRFSYNSAKSALGE
+1108 MSRFSYNSAKSALSD
-1123 VKEENGEHFVNFNY
+1123 VKEENGEHFVEFNY
-1137 FDGLELKPVLD
+1137 FDGLELKQVLD

-1162 RGTAEPYTKIE
+1162 RGTADLYTKVE

-1192 KESYLDFGQLHTKAG
+1192 KESYLDFSDLHTKAG

-1217 DVKEIKGADDKKG
+1217 DIQEISGAEGQKG
-1230 EFVDLAV
+1230 EFVNLALA
-1237 TDKTGK
+1237 DKTGK
-1243 YLVVQVM
+1243 YLVVLVM
-1250 KDFAAKIGDIVILDF
+1250 KDFAAKVGDIVILDF
-1265 DKDILKNTK
+1265 NKGIFEKTTYQYIK
-1274 YNHIEIHGF
+1274 IHGF
-1283 EGQDYVYYENS
+1283 EGKNYVYYENS
-1294 DIRKYTGTETIDPVA
+1294 DIRKYAGTETIDLVA
-1309 ATQVA
+1309 ATNVA
-1314 DLNALWDIET
+1314 DLNALWNTET
-1324 GTLVSIKS
+1324 GTLVSINS
-1332 QVIKKISE
+1332 QVIKKVSE

-1345 IDSRKKIE
+1345 IDNRNKIE
-1353 LVVLSEAAKAL
+1353 LVVLNNTAKAL
-1364 LADGKAVNIKDA
+1364 LADGKAVHIKDA
-1376 VYRYFKNSRG
+1376 VYRYFKNKRG
-1386 LFILSQTGLELDLEY
+1386 LFILSQTGLALDTEF
-1401 EKNQTRERLQ
+1401 EKNQTRDQVKSE
-1411 ADLKAFFD
+1411 LKAFFD

-1442 WTYSPADILDGDGKV
+1442 WTYTPADILDGDGKV
-1457 KTDENLDNTKVK
+1457 KTDQSLDGTKVK
-1469 FTAAVAEG
+1469 FKATVSEG
-1477 VLKDEVFE
+1477 ILKDEVFE

-1508 KGDELKE
+1508 EGDKLKE

-1523 TLVKKGKYYK
+1523 SLVKKGKYYK
-1533 DAKGIKLASNKAK
+1533 DAKGIKLASTKAK
-1546 GIAELTFAGY
+1546 GAVELTFSGY

-1579 NQIEGEGKGIDI
+1579 NQIEGEGKGKDI
-1591 TKTFTFT
+1591 TKTFTFA

-1605 ITADKPLYISSF
+1605 ITAEKPLYISSF
-1617 TVVVVPA
+1617 TVVAVPA

>member
-1 MYELRLTLAR
+1 
-11 KGVNMKPSTKA
+11 
-22 NKLFSAI
+22 
-29 LKIFAIT
+29 
-36 ALTLGVFALMFSCKT
+36 
-51 TPKPSPDPKPTDPDL
+51 
-66 TQLTVPS
+66 
-73 GSIDKN
+73 
-79 FALDRKIGNFDVTYE
+79 
-94 ITKGQNAAQIKDG
+94 
-107 YTIEVVQQD
+107 
-116 EDVEVT
+116 
-122 LKATAGSVSKEFT
+122 
-135 FTVAKKGSQPQ
+135 
-146 PDPETPEKL
+146 
-155 LKKLKLPKT
+155 
-164 VDGDLELTKEIDG
+164 
-177 KPVNW
+177 
-182 TSSRPDV
+182 
-189 LKIEDGKAKYTAP
+189 
-202 ESTTEVTLTAEIE
+202 
-215 GKTREFK
+215 
-222 VNVQGSKVRITFANP
+222 
-237 KSQVQDDIP
+237 
-246 ALEVAR
+246 
-252 NSNVELSQLPKEDKY
+252 
-267 DSAERGEFLYWQ
+267 
-279 IRKGTKL
+279 
-286 EPVTEDDLKNLTHDL
+286 
-301 KLVAK
+301 
-306 TAAKGTHRVVFKG
+306 
-319 RDGQEIYRGTSKN
+319 
-332 GKPVELKDVDFNT
+332 
-345 LLNLKENETL
+345 
-355 KWLPED
+355 
-361 QFNSLTQATVFT
+361 
-373 PEITVQTKKIN
+373 
-384 LTFFDKD
+384 
-391 NTTELRKLEAFPGK
+391 
-405 FELSQYEDLF
+405 
-415 KEKNVQYDFRGWL
+415 
-428 NKQTNEPADINK
+428 
-440 LTEDTELVPNIVE
+440 
-453 YTVLDVTFK
+453 
-462 NEDSTDLSKLQVR
+462 
-475 KNFNSTDKELK
+475 
-486 QWNAHF
+486 
-492 TARDSR
+492 
-498 IPKVPTKEFHTAK
+498 
-511 WSQTFPHDFTETTVI
+511 
-526 TPVYTEHKKITYRFF
+526 
-541 IGATEHKVEGHIGQP
+541 
-556 VTPPA
+556 
-561 IPAKPGYEQQWV
+561 
-573 FKDTGKALGEN
+573 
-584 AKFVKTHDGK
+584 
-594 IFEVKETLIK
+594 
-604 YTLTYKSG
+604 
-612 DSTIQTKEFDVT
+612 
-624 TDEFDLM
+624 
-631 TFPNTPGK
+631 
-639 IFEGWYKEADFQT
+639 
-652 QITKIE
+652 
-658 KGTVGDITVYAKLKD
+658 
-673 FRPTVKF
+673 
-680 TFTDG
+680 
-685 RPDETK
+685 
-691 QYAYGEKIQYPAL
+691 
-704 STTPGYDFKWSE
+704 
-716 MPENAEKDITISEVK
+716 
-731 TLHTYSITY
+731 
-740 QGLEGAQNS
+740 
-749 PDNTATYTVENKVE
+749 
-763 FKPAFKEKHH
+763 
-773 FKRWIDT
+773 
-780 ETNEEIKST
+780 
-789 DGKFKDLTLRAEFEE
+789 
-804 SNFTAKLE
+804 
-812 VVNQNTVTLTF
+812 
-823 TEDAELAAAIA
+823 
-834 DPKSVLD
+834 
-841 GLDIADAFDLSK
+841 
-853 IKITYSN
+853 
-860 KVMTITFE
+860 
-868 EGFVKADYVKR
+868 
-879 LSYTEGDGSGVI
+879 
-891 YSRFMI
+891 MI
-897 KATNIKNAAMMTL
+897 KAANIKNSAMMTL
-910 PEIPAFYL
+910 PEVPAFYL
-918 KSSMLEG
+918 KSSVLEG

-931 KVPVNT
+931 KVPQNT

-945 AEPQANPLKHEL
+945 KEPQPNPLKHEL

-1001 EDNFTT
+1001 EDTFTT

-1013 LTDTKVAIT
+1013 LTDTKSAIT

-1062 AALPNGKGYTFKGWD
+1062 TALPNGKGYTFKGWD

-1085 IGDKVITAN
+1085 VGDKVITAN

-1123 VKEENGEHFVNFNY
+1123 VKEENGEHYVNFNY
-1137 FDGLELKPVLD
+1137 FDGLELKQVID

-1162 RGTAEPYTKIE
+1162 RGTAEPYAKIE

-1217 DVKEIKGADDKKG
+1217 DVKEIKGAEGKKG

-1265 DKDILKNTK
+1265 DKDIFKNTK

-1324 GTLVSIKS
+1324 GTLVSINS

-1353 LVVLSEAAKAL
+1353 LVVLNDAAKAL

-1442 WTYSPADILDGDGKV
+1442 WTYSLADILDGDGKV
-1457 KTDENLDNTKVK
+1457 KTDQSLDGTKVK
-1469 FTAAVAEG
+1469 FTATVAEG

-1485 YEVTYKYLKEGEVNP
+1485 YEVTYKYLKEGDVNP

-1533 DAKGIKLASNKAK
+1533 DPKGIKLASTKAK
-1546 GIAELTFAGY
+1546 GSVELTFAGY

-1579 NQIEGEGKGIDI
+1579 NQIEGEGKGKDI
-1591 TKTFTFT
+1591 TKTFAFA

>member
-1 MYELRLTLAR
+1 MAR
-11 KGVNMKPSTKA
+11 KGVNMKTSTKA
-22 NKLFSAI
+22 NKLFSTI

-36 ALTLGVFALMFSCKT
+36 ALTLGIFALMFSCKT

-73 GSIDKN
+73 GTIDKN
-79 FALDRKIGNFDVTYE
+79 FTLDRKIGDFDVTYE
-94 ITKGQNAAQIKDG
+94 IIKGQNAATIKDG
-107 YTIEVVQQD
+107 YTIEVMQQD

-135 FTVAKKGSQPQ
+135 FTVAKKGAQPQ
-146 PDPETPEKL
+146 PQPEPETPEKL

-164 VDGDLELTKEIDG
+164 VEGDLELTKEIEG
-177 KPVNW
+177 KTVNW
-182 TSSRPDV
+182 TSSHPDI

-237 KSQVQDDIP
+237 KSQVQDDIA

-252 NSNVELSQLPKEDKY
+252 GSNVELSQLPKEDKY

-279 IRKGTKL
+279 IRKNNKL
-286 EPVTEDDLKNLTHDL
+286 EPVTEDDLKNITHDL

-332 GKPVELKDVDFNT
+332 GKPVQLKDIDFNK
-345 LLNLKENETL
+345 LLDLKENETL

-361 QFNSLTQATVFT
+361 QYNSLTQATVFT

-415 KEKNVQYDFRGWL
+415 KEKNIQYDFRGWL
-428 NKQTNEPADINK
+428 NKQTNEPVTDINK

-462 NEDSTDLSKLQVR
+462 NEDDTDLAKLQVR

-486 QWNAHF
+486 QWNSHF

-511 WSQTFPHDFTETTVI
+511 WSQSFPHDFTETTVI
-526 TPVYTEHKKITYRFF
+526 SPVYTEHKKITYRFF
-541 IGATEHKVEGHIGQP
+541 IGATEHKVEGHAGQP

-561 IPAKPGYEQQWV
+561 IPEKAGYTQYWV
-573 FKDTGKALGEN
+573 FKETGKALGEN
-584 AKFVKTHDGK
+584 AKFAKNHDGE
-594 IFEVKETLIK
+594 ILEVKETIIK

-612 DSTIQTKEFDVT
+612 DTTIQTKEFDVT
-624 TDEFDLM
+624 TDEFNLM
-631 TFPNTPGK
+631 NFPNTPGK

-680 TFTDG
+680 TFTDD
-685 RPDETK
+685 RPEETK
-691 QYAYGEKIQYPAL
+691 DYAYGEKIQYPTL

-731 TLHTYSITY
+731 TVHTYSITY

-749 PDNTATYTVENKVE
+749 PDNTASYTVENKVE

-823 TEDAELAAAIA
+823 TEDAELEAAIA

-841 GLDIADAFDLSK
+841 GLDIPDAFDLNK
-853 IKITYSN
+853 IKITYAN

-868 EGFVKADYVKR
+868 EGFVKAEYVKR

-897 KATNIKNAAMMTL
+897 KAANIKNAAMMTL
-910 PEIPAFYL
+910 PEVPAFYL
-918 KSSMLEG
+918 KSSVLE
-925 DSPKWD
+925 DDAAKWD

-937 ALSQEQKD
+937 ALSQEQKN
-945 AEPQANPLKHEL
+945 AEPLATPLKHEL
-957 TLKYNTKAHGPQEEK
+957 NLKYNTKAHGAQEEK

-986 APKDMPG
+986 TPKDMPG

-1001 EDNFTT
+1001 EDTFTT
-1007 KVEAAD
+1007 KVEAKD
-1013 LTDTKVAIT
+1013 LTDTKDAIT

-1032 NIEYVI
+1032 RIEYVI

-1053 TVESEDITF
+1053 TVESEEITF
-1062 AALPNGKGYTFKGWD
+1062 TALANGKGYTFKGWD
-1077 IAEIKKGS
+1077 IAKIEKGS
-1085 IGDKVITAN
+1085 VGDKLITAN
-1094 IEITQYKAY
+1094 IEITKYKAY

-1108 MSRFSYNSAKSALGE
+1108 MSRFSYNSAKSALSD
-1123 VKEENGEHFVNFNY
+1123 VKEENGEHFVEFNY
-1137 FDGLELKPVLD
+1137 FDGLELKPVTD

-1162 RGTAEPYTKIE
+1162 RGTADPYTKIE

-1192 KESYLDFGQLHTKAG
+1192 KEHYLDFSDLHAKAG

-1217 DVKEIKGADDKKG
+1217 DIKEIQGNDDKKG
-1230 EFVDLAV
+1230 EFVNLAV

-1243 YLVVQVM
+1243 YLVVLVM
-1250 KDFAAKIGDIVILDF
+1250 KDFGAKVGDIVILDF
-1265 DKDILKNTK
+1265 MKDIFKQTT
-1274 YNHIEIHGF
+1274 YQHIQIHGF
-1283 EGQDYVYYENS
+1283 EDKDYVYYENS
-1294 DIRKYTGTETIDPVA
+1294 DIRKYTGAETIDPVA
-1309 ATQVA
+1309 ATQVT
-1314 DLNALWDIET
+1314 DLNALWNTET
-1324 GTLVSIKS
+1324 GTLVSINS

-1353 LVVLSEAAKAL
+1353 LVVLNDAAKAL
-1364 LADGKAVNIKDA
+1364 LADGKAVHIKDA
-1376 VYRYFKNSRG
+1376 VYRYFKDKRG
-1386 LFILSQTGLELDLEY
+1386 LFILSQGGLTLDAEF
-1401 EKNQTRERLQ
+1401 EKNQTRDRVKSE
-1411 ADLKAFFD
+1411 LKSFFD

-1436 HGQKLT
+1436 HDQKLT
-1442 WTYSPADILDGDGKV
+1442 WTYTPADILDGDGKV
-1457 KTDENLDNTKVK
+1457 KTDQSLDGTKVK
-1469 FTAAVAEG
+1469 FTATVSEG
-1477 VLKDEVFE
+1477 ILKDEVFE

-1508 KGDELKE
+1508 DGANLK
-1515 SNVNGIPA
+1515 SNTVDGITA
-1523 TLVKKGKYYK
+1523 NITKKTNF
-1533 DAKGIKLASNKAK
+1533 AKSGSKNKLGTNSKA
-1546 GIAELTFAGY
+1546 GVLEINFGTHN
-1556 KVKSITVVFG
+1556 VKSINIKYGCMAGKDVYI
-1566 STNAKPGFGNVNG
+1566 SVNG
-1579 NQIEGEGKGIDI
+1579 QNSANAVNKPDGDVDFTFILNPKTNKIEIKKEGKGS
-1591 TKTFTFT
+1591 
-1598 DAVEKIV
+1598 
-1605 ITADKPLYISSF
+1605 LYLVSF
-1617 TVVVVPA
+1617 TVVVE